1 MFFTMN
7 AEMAK
12 KFVELQKKNNK
23 TKVPTYQEYYNKRF
37 LEECKFFVENP
48 KFSMKYMMMMSYLQ
62 QTIKEKTIKEYK
74 EKYPGHPMD
83 TNIYKIAGAN
93 NDDSISNDDNESVIS
108 DYDVIDDNESHINE
122 KDESHESKEE
132 IKPVKKIDSTQTTQ
146 TKQLRRSSRLK
157 TKTSYN

>member
-12 KFVELQKKNNK
+12 KFVELQKQKNQV
-23 TKVPTYQEYYNKRF
+23 KVPTYQEYYNKRF

-93 NDDSISNDDNESVIS
+93 NANNDANDDNDNESVIS
-108 DYDVIDDNESHINE
+108 DYDVIDDNDTHINE
-122 KDESHESKEE
+122 KDESEESKEE
-132 IKPVKKIDSTQTTQ
+132 IKPVKKIDSTQT
-146 TKQLRRSSRLK
+146 KQIRRSSRLK

>member
-93 NDDSISNDDNESVIS
+93 NANNANNDDNDDNESVIS
-108 DYDVIDDNESHINE
+108 DYDLIDDNDSHINE
-122 KDESHESKEE
+122 KDESEESNEE
-132 IKPVKKIDSTQTTQ
+132 IKPR
-146 TKQLRRSSRLK
+146 QLRRSSRLK